1 MEEERKAIE
10 RFLECIEKE
19 LESRRETTNGANEDV
34 KEFVED
40 WSENKYNF
48 MKKYGHI

>member
-1 MEEERKAIE
+1 MEEREILERFVKRIDEIIQYKKERK
-10 RFLECIEKE
+10 
-19 LESRRETTNGANEDV
+19 EDV
-34 KEFVED
+34 EEE